1 MQAEKMHYI
10 ISVPVNENIASFIG
24 KKGSEESLVFYNRKI
39 DDDVIVTLY
48 PSNDET
54 KQHYAIA
61 ESMLLA
67 SQIVISTASIDKLFG
82 EIMVAASLV
91 QRHVIILNE
100 NDVSNLLANGLL
112 KDYSLSTKEELLA
125 KITSAK
131 IQEKGPELRV
141 DVDHAFPVKG
151 IGTVALGI
159 VMSGKVKVHDTLYCT
174 SGKQVSVKSIQS
186 QDIDIQEAGPGTRVG
201 LAIKGAEA
209 EDIDKGDLL
218 LSKQWHRSKGALASI
233 KTSSFAKENIE
244 AQARYTFVSNFTHV
258 IAKVEQYDGK
268 SAVLSFEKPISIMD
282 GDEFLLI
289 REASPR
295 IFASGIITEPK
306 A

>member
-1 MQAEKMHYI
+1 MHYI
-10 ISVPVNENIASFIG
+10 VSVPINENVASFIG

-39 DDDVIVTLY
+39 EDDVIVVLY

-61 ESMLLA
+61 ESMLLS

-82 EIMVAASLV
+82 EVIVAASLLPKK
-91 QRHVIILNE
+91 VIILDE
-100 NDVSNLLANGLL
+100 NDVSKILANGIL
-112 KDYSLSTKEELLA
+112 KDYALSTKEELLP
-125 KITSAK
+125 KILSSK
-131 IQEKGPELRV
+131 VPEGGDINRV

-159 VMSGKVKVHDTLYCT
+159 VTKGNVKVHDMLYST

-186 QDIDIQEAGPGTRVG
+186 QDVDIQEAGIGTRVG
-201 LAIKGAEA
+201 LALKGAEP

-218 LSKQWHRSKGALASI
+218 LSKPSGRSKSAMVTI
-233 KTSSFAKENIE
+233 KTSALANEKID
-244 AQARYTFVSNFTHV
+244 AQSRYTFVSNFTHV
-258 IAKVEQYDGK
+258 LAKVEQFDGK
-268 SAVLSFEKPISIMD
+268 NATLSFEKPISVLKD
-282 GDEFLLI
+282 DQFLLI
-289 REASPR
+289 REANPR
-295 IFASGIITEPK
+295 IFASGIIIEAK